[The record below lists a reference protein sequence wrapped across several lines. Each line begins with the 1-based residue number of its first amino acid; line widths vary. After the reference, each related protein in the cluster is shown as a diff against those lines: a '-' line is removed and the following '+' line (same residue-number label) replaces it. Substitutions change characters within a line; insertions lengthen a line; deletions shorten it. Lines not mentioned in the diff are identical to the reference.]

1 MIREMERQNFD
12 TELFIDEIEKRPAIW
27 DLESPDY
34 ANRILKRR
42 SWEELVLIF
51 SDKDDSEEKKKD
63 LGNTLQK
70 KWKGLRDTFVR
81 EMKKTKNAPSGS
93 GASKIQYIYFQ
104 RLMFLERSVRNK
116 KTESNIQDTSEN
128 SETGNEEST
137 VDAADEDIMR
147 APNQNIKRKK
157 MTAADAEFLNII
169 KKNISSR
176 NQQQPPVSSVTEGDD
191 DKLFCLSLHKELLK
205 VPEAN
210 RIAVKI
216 ELMKILQAA
225 QQSSQSTVYSNNSYS
240 SNSSASFSTS
250 IPVRYHAQPS
260 RPNEFSYQ
268 EYDPETPSI
277 TAWQERNYISV
288 PRSSQASL
296 YVNSPSTSS
305 RDSQDSECLEL
316 FQNHGVD

>member
-1 MIREMERQNFD
+1 MVK
-12 TELFIDEIEKRPAIW
+12 L
-27 DLESPDY
+27 
-34 ANRILKRR
+34 
-42 SWEELVLIF
+42 LI
-51 SDKDDSEEKKKD
+51 S
-63 LGNTLQK
+63 GNTLQK
-70 KWKGLRDTFVR
+70 KWKNLRDTFVR

-116 KTESNIQDTSEN
+116 KTESNIQNTSEN

-137 VDAADEDIMR
+137 ADAREDIMR
-147 APNQNIKRKK
+147 PPNQNIKRKK

-169 KKNISSR
+169 KNNISTR
-176 NQQQPPVSSVTEGDD
+176 NQQQPLVSSVTEGDD

-225 QQSSQSTVYSNNSYS
+225 QQSSQSSVYSNNSYS
-240 SNSSASFSTS
+240 YFSNSSASSSTP
-250 IPVRYHAQPS
+250 IPVRPRYHTQPS
-260 RPNEFSYQ
+260 RPNEFTFQ

-277 TAWQERNYISV
+277 TAWQGRNSIL
-288 PRSSQASL
+288 PRSSQAAL

-305 RDSQDSECLEL
+305 RDSQDSECLDL
-316 FQNHGVD
+316 FQNHDIV

>member
-1 MIREMERQNFD
+1 MERQNFD

-63 LGNTLQK
+63 LG
-70 KWKGLRDTFVR
+70 
-81 EMKKTKNAPSGS
+81 S

-147 APNQNIKRKK
+147 PPNQNIKRKK

-216 ELMKILQAA
+216 ELMEILQAA

>member
-1 MIREMERQNFD
+1 M
-12 TELFIDEIEKRPAIW
+12 
-27 DLESPDY
+27 
-34 ANRILKRR
+34 
-42 SWEELVLIF
+42 LI
-51 SDKDDSEEKKKD
+51 S
-63 LGNTLQK
+63 GNTLQK

-128 SETGNEEST
+128 SKTGNEEST
-137 VDAADEDIMR
+137 ADAADEDIMR
-147 APNQNIKRKK
+147 PPNQNIKRKK

-169 KKNISSR
+169 KNNISSR
-176 NQQQPPVSSVTEGDD
+176 NQQQPLVSSVTEGDD

-225 QQSSQSTVYSNNSYS
+225 QQSSQSTVYSNSSYF

-260 RPNEFSYQ
+260 RPNEFTYQ

-277 TAWQERNYISV
+277 TPWQDCNSISV
-288 PRSSQASL
+288 PRSSQATL

-305 RDSQDSECLEL
+305 RDSQDSECLDL

>member
-1 MIREMERQNFD
+1 M
-12 TELFIDEIEKRPAIW
+12 
-27 DLESPDY
+27 
-34 ANRILKRR
+34 
-42 SWEELVLIF
+42 F
-51 SDKDDSEEKKKD
+51 S
-63 LGNTLQK
+63 GNTLQK

-81 EMKKTKNAPSGS
+81 EMRKTKNAPSGS

-137 VDAADEDIMR
+137 ADAREDIMR
-147 APNQNIKRKK
+147 PPNQNIKRKK

-169 KKNISSR
+169 KNNISST
-176 NQQQPPVSSVTEGDD
+176 NQQQPLVSSVTEGDD

-225 QQSSQSTVYSNNSYS
+225 QQPSQSTLYSNNSYS
-240 SNSSASFSTS
+240 YFSNSSASSSTS
-250 IPVRYHAQPS
+250 IPVRPRYHAQPP
-260 RPNEFSYQ
+260 RPNEFSFQ
-268 EYDPETPSI
+268 EYDPEIPSI
-277 TAWQERNYISV
+277 TALQGRNSISV
-288 PRSSQASL
+288 PRSSQAAL

-305 RDSQDSECLEL
+305 RDSQDSECLDL
-316 FQNHGVD
+316 FQNDDIV